1 MDNANSSQT
10 KGSKVADPSTN
21 HDVNATA
28 LKIAAVWAGTIF
40 GIKLSDLVLI
50 ATLIYT
56 VLQIG
61 LVISDRIIK
70 PWIADRKSRIIRL
83 DDKINQRANEG
94 EKDGS

>member
-1 MDNANSSQT
+1 MTNMNNPQS
-10 KGSKVADPSTN
+10 KGSQVADPSTN

-28 LKIAAVWAGTIF
+28 MKIAAVWAGTIF

-61 LVISDRIIK
+61 LMVSDRIVK
-70 PWIADRKSRIIRL
+70 PWLAARKSRILGL
-83 DDKINQRANEG
+83 DDRINARQTEQD
-94 EKDGS
+94 K